1 MKEYTDAGLEVW
13 LRFAHEVKYVAL
25 SPPLLLLPPSAVLTL
40 SLPPGSYYQQD
51 GTYQGDV
58 NDFKEGWDVVAK
70 ACRSIAPEV
79 KMWYTPNVASLD
91 ECTSR
96 LPPSPSRDLRSD

>member
-13 LRFAHEVKYVAL
+13 LRFAHEVKYVEL
-25 SPPLLLLPPSAVLTL
+25 SPPPSPPTLGRADPLTHRAR
-40 SLPPGSYYQQD
+40 SYYQQD